1 MSRTISKPNAR
12 DIAPEKLAELK
23 RNAAAILAD
32 TRMNFQRQQP
42 FVGSISMSLNLIP
55 TRDSRNPTAAT
66 DGMNLYFDIAFLSEL
81 SPNDRMFVLGH
92 EVYHNVMLHFI
103 RQGDRDRNL
112 WNIAADM
119 EVNNILREDG
129 LIPPSSAILPEKE
142 GFAKNKSAEEY
153 YELLVNRQQF
163 KKLNRGGGAEEGN
176 ADGDDDDDG
185 NGANGSSSKP
195 LTKSGNTEGKLNGQ
209 FDKHIYDDEDLSSMP
224 APKNTSDKYG
234 KVGEDEDFAPHVE
247 ENAVE
252 KIRESAVAAA
262 QQIERMRGELPGH
275 LKRLVKN
282 LLEPEIDWK
291 EVLAQHLT
299 RCMSN
304 EATWNRPNRR
314 FAYNNIYLPGHE
326 GKMLKIAVGLDTSGS
341 TVMDTEKFLAEL
353 NGIVGACDQY
363 SVDVIQCDTHVQHVD
378 HYDNDTPLNL
388 SADGFEQRGGGGTQL
403 KGIFDHIDLNNLDI
417 DLAIVMTDGC
427 CETFYAEDAPS
438 YPVLWV
444 LTGNAKSDNLG
455 FGDKVKFARS

>member
-32 TRMNFQRQQP
+32 TRMNFQRQHP

-129 LIPPSSAILPEKE
+129 LVPPSSAILPEKE
-142 GFAKNKSAEEY
+142 GFVKNKSAEEY
-153 YELLVNRQQF
+153 YELLVNSQQF
-163 KKLNRGGGAEEGN
+163 KKLNRGGGSAV
-176 ADGDDDDDG
+176 
-185 NGANGSSSKP
+185 
-195 LTKSGNTEGKLNGQ
+195 GNTEGKLDGQ
-209 FDKHIYDDEDLSSMP
+209 FDKHIYDDEDISSMP
-224 APKNTSDKYG
+224 SPKDTADKYG

-252 KIRESAVAAA
+252 KIREAAVAAA
-262 QQIERMRGELPGH
+262 QQIERTRGELPGH

-299 RCMSN
+299 RCMSI
-304 EATWNRPNRR
+304 EATWNPPNRR

-326 GKMLKIAVGLDTSGS
+326 GKMLKVAVGLDTSGS
-341 TVMDTEKFLAEL
+341 TVMDAEKFLAEL
-353 NGIVGACDQY
+353 NGIVSACDQY

-378 HYDNDTPLNL
+378 HYDNETPLNL
-388 SADGFEQRGGGGTQL
+388 SANGFEQHGGGGTRL

-417 DLAIVMTDGC
+417 DLAIVMTDGY
-427 CETFYAEDAPS
+427 CETFNAEDAPS

-444 LTGNAKSDNLG
+444 LTGDAKADNLG

>member
-1 MSRTISKPNAR
+1 MSRMISKPNAR

-42 FVGSISMSLNLIP
+42 FVASVSMSLNLIP

-129 LIPPSSAILPEKE
+129 LVPPASAILPEKE
-142 GFAKNKSAEEY
+142 GFAKDKSAEEY

-163 KKLNRGGGAEEGN
+163 KQMNNSGAAEDGDGN
-176 ADGDDDDDG
+176 ADG
-185 NGANGSSSKP
+185 GSSSSSQP
-195 LTKSGNTEGKLNGQ
+195 TQSGNAEGKLDGQ
-209 FDKHIYDDEDLSSMP
+209 FDKHIYDDEDMSSMP
-224 APKNTSDKYG
+224 SPKDTADKYG

-252 KIRESAVAAA
+252 KIREAAVAAA
-262 QQIERMRGELPGH
+262 QQIERTRGELPGH
-275 LKRLVKN
+275 LQRLVKK

-291 EVLAQHLT
+291 EILAQHLT

-314 FAYNNIYLPGHE
+314 FAYNSLYLPGHE
-326 GKMLKIAVGLDTSGS
+326 GKMLKVAVGLDTSGS
-341 TVMDTEKFLAEL
+341 TVMDTEKFLTEL
-353 NGIVGACDQY
+353 NGIVGSCDQY

-378 HYDNDTPLNL
+378 HYDNETPLNL
-388 SADGFEQRGGGGTQL
+388 SADGFEQHGGGGTRL
-403 KGIFDHIDLNNLDI
+403 KGIFDHIDLNDLDI
-417 DLAIVMTDGC
+417 DLAIVMTDGY
-427 CETFYAEDAPS
+427 CETFRAEDAPS

-444 LTGNAKSDNLG
+444 LTGDAKADNLG
-455 FGDKVKFARS
+455 FGDKVKFVRS

>member
-1 MSRTISKPNAR
+1 MSRTLSKPNAR

-42 FVGSISMSLNLIP
+42 FVASVSMSLNLIP
-55 TRDSRNPTAAT
+55 TRDARNPTAAT

-103 RQGDRDRNL
+103 RQGGRDRNL

-129 LIPPSSAILPEKE
+129 LVPPASAILPEKE
-142 GFAKNKSAEEY
+142 GFAKDKSAEEY

-163 KKLNRGGGAEEGN
+163 KQMNRNGGSG
-176 ADGDDDDDG
+176 DGDGDAD
-185 NGANGSSSKP
+185 NSLSSSQP
-195 LTKSGNTEGKLNGQ
+195 TKSGNAEGKLDGQ
-209 FDKHIYDDEDLSSMP
+209 FDTHVYDDEDMSAMP
-224 APKNTSDKYG
+224 LPKDAVDKYG
-234 KVGEDEDFAPHVE
+234 KVCEDEDFAPHVE

-252 KIRESAVAAA
+252 KIRESTVAAA
-262 QQIERMRGELPGH
+262 QQIERTRGELPGY
-275 LKRLVKN
+275 LKRLVKQ

-314 FAYNNIYLPGHE
+314 FAYSRIYLPGHE
-326 GKMLKIAVGLDTSGS
+326 GKMLKVAVGLDTSGS
-341 TVMDTEKFLAEL
+341 TVMDTQKFLTEL
-353 NGIVGACDQY
+353 NGIVGSCDQY
-363 SVDVIQCDTHVQHVD
+363 SIDVIQCDTHVQHVD

-388 SADGFEQRGGGGTQL
+388 NVDGFEQHGGGGTML
-403 KGIFDHIDLNNLDI
+403 KGIFDHIDLNSLDI
-417 DLAIVMTDGC
+417 DLAIVMTDGY
-427 CETFYAEDAPS
+427 CEKFSAEDAPS

-444 LTGNAKSDNLG
+444 LTGNAKTDNLG

>member
-12 DIAPEKLAELK
+12 DIVPEKLAELK
-23 RNAAAILAD
+23 RNAAVILAD
-32 TRMNFQRQQP
+32 TRMNFQRQHP

-103 RQGDRDRNL
+103 RQGNRDRNL

-129 LIPPSSAILPEKE
+129 LVPPSSAILPEKE
-142 GFAKNKSAEEY
+142 GFAKSKSAEEY

-195 LTKSGNTEGKLNGQ
+195 LTKSGNTEGKLDGQ

-224 APKNTSDKYG
+224 SPKNTSDKYG

-262 QQIERMRGELPGH
+262 QQIERTRGELPGH

-326 GKMLKIAVGLDTSGS
+326 GKMLKVAVGLDTSGS
-341 TVMDTEKFLAEL
+341 TVMDTEKFLSEL
-353 NGIVGACDQY
+353 NGIVGACDQ
-363 SVDVIQCDTHVQHVD
+363 
-378 HYDNDTPLNL
+378 
-388 SADGFEQRGGGGTQL
+388 
-403 KGIFDHIDLNNLDI
+403 
-417 DLAIVMTDGC
+417 
-427 CETFYAEDAPS
+427 
-438 YPVLWV
+438 
-444 LTGNAKSDNLG
+444 
-455 FGDKVKFARS
+455 

>member
-1 MSRTISKPNAR
+1 
-12 DIAPEKLAELK
+12 
-23 RNAAAILAD
+23 
-32 TRMNFQRQQP
+32 
-42 FVGSISMSLNLIP
+42 
-55 TRDSRNPTAAT
+55 
-66 DGMNLYFDIAFLSEL
+66 MNLYFDIAFLSEL

-103 RQGDRDRNL
+103 RQGSRDRNL

-129 LIPPSSAILPEKE
+129 LVPPSSAILPEKE
-142 GFAKNKSAEEY
+142 GFAKSKSAEEY

-163 KKLNRGGGAEEGN
+163 KKLNRGSGAEVGN
-176 ADGDDDDDG
+176 A
-185 NGANGSSSKP
+185 
-195 LTKSGNTEGKLNGQ
+195 EGKLDGQ

-224 APKNTSDKYG
+224 SPKNTSDKYG

-262 QQIERMRGELPGH
+262 QQIERTRGELPGH

-314 FAYNNIYLPGHE
+314 FAYNNICLPGHE
-326 GKMLKIAVGLDTSGS
+326 GKMLKVAVGLDTSGS
-341 TVMDTEKFLAEL
+341 TVMDTEKFLSEL
-353 NGIVGACDQY
+353 NGIVCACDQY

-378 HYDNDTPLNL
+378 HYDNETPLNL
-388 SADGFEQRGGGGTQL
+388 SADGFEQHGGGGTQL

-444 LTGNAKSDNLG
+444 LTGDAKSDNLR

>member
-1 MSRTISKPNAR
+1 MSRTLSKPNAR

-42 FVGSISMSLNLIP
+42 FVASVSMSLNLIP
-55 TRDSRNPTAAT
+55 TRDANNPTAAT
-66 DGMNLYFDIAFLSEL
+66 DGTNLYFDIAFLSEL

-103 RQGDRDRNL
+103 RQGGRDRNL

-129 LIPPSSAILPEKE
+129 LVPPASAVLPEKE

-163 KKLNRGGGAEEGN
+163 KQMNSSGASEDGEGN
-176 ADGDDDDDG
+176 ADGD
-185 NGANGSSSKP
+185 NSSSSQP
-195 LTKSGNTEGKLNGQ
+195 TPSGNTEGKLDGQ
-209 FDKHIYDDEDLSSMP
+209 FDKHIYDDEDMSSMP
-224 APKNTSDKYG
+224 SQKDVSDKYG
-234 KVGEDEDFAPHVE
+234 KVGKDEDFAPHVE

-252 KIRESAVAAA
+252 KIREAAVSAA
-262 QQIERMRGELPGH
+262 QQIERTRGELPGH
-275 LKRLVKN
+275 LQRLVKK

-314 FAYNNIYLPGHE
+314 FAYNHLYLPGHE
-326 GKMLKIAVGLDTSGS
+326 GKMLKVAVGLDTSGS
-341 TVMDTEKFLAEL
+341 TVMDTERFLSEL
-353 NGIVGACDQY
+353 NGIVGSCDQY
-363 SVDVIQCDTHVQHVD
+363 SIDVIQCDTHVQHVD
-378 HYDNDTPLNL
+378 HYDNETPLNL
-388 SADGFEQRGGGGTQL
+388 NTDGFEQHGGGGTKL
-403 KGIFDHIDLNNLDI
+403 KGIFDHIDLNDLDI
-417 DLAIVMTDGC
+417 DLAIVMTDGY
-427 CETFYAEDAPS
+427 CEKFNAEDAPS

-444 LTGNAKSDNLG
+444 LTGDAQMDNLG